1 MNSKLITIDGPSGV
15 GKTTIGKQLASD
27 LNLDFISSGMLYR
40 AIAAHFD
47 TKGVNSFNEIQLIS
61 KDPITF
67 VIDSET
73 YTEKSLYSS
82 KINEK
87 SSEIAQQIEIRQIV
101 SNVLRFL
108 FESSSNG
115 LVVEGR
121 DMGSVVFQ
129 DADLKIYLDAS
140 ESIRSKRRLA
150 QSGSKESMEDLRN
163 RDLRDINRKNSP
175 LVIPEDALVI
185 DNENMTI
192 EDVIKK
198 IKENLKLQ

>member
-108 FESSSNG
+108 FESSTNG

-150 QSGSKESMEDLRN
+150 QSGSKESKEDLRN

-175 LVIPEDALVI
+175 LVVPEDALVI

>member
-73 YTEKSLYSS
+73 YSEKSHFHD
-82 KINEK
+82 I
-87 SSEIAQQIEIRQIV
+87 QI
-101 SNVLRFL
+101 
-108 FESSSNG
+108 
-115 LVVEGR
+115 
-121 DMGSVVFQ
+121 
-129 DADLKIYLDAS
+129 
-140 ESIRSKRRLA
+140 
-150 QSGSKESMEDLRN
+150 
-163 RDLRDINRKNSP
+163 
-175 LVIPEDALVI
+175 
-185 DNENMTI
+185 
-192 EDVIKK
+192 
-198 IKENLKLQ
+198 

>member
-73 YTEKSLYSS
+73 YSEKSLYSS

-140 ESIRSKRRLA
+140 ESTRSKRRLA
-150 QSGSKESMEDLRN
+150 QSGSKESIEDLRN

-175 LVIPEDALVI
+175 LVVPDDALVI
-185 DNENMTI
+185 NNENMTI
-192 EDVIKK
+192 EDVINK
-198 IKENLKLQ
+198 IKDNLKLQ

>member
-150 QSGSKESMEDLRN
+150 QSGSKESIEDLRN

>member
-40 AIAAHFD
+40 AIAAHFH

-73 YTEKSLYSS
+73 YSEKSLYSS

-101 SNVLRFL
+101 LNVLRFL

-140 ESIRSKRRLA
+140 ESTRSKRRLA
-150 QSGSKESMEDLRN
+150 QSGNTESIEDLRN

-175 LVIPEDALVI
+175 LVVPNDALVI
-185 DNENMTI
+185 NNENMTI
-192 EDVIKK
+192 DEIIML

>member
-1 MNSKLITIDGPSGV
+1 MNSNLITIDGPSGV

-61 KDPITF
+61 KDPVTF

-108 FESSSNG
+108 FESSTNG

-150 QSGSKESMEDLRN
+150 QSGSKESIEDLRN

-175 LVIPEDALVI
+175 LVVPEDALVI

>member
-73 YTEKSLYSS
+73 YSEKSLYSS

-140 ESIRSKRRLA
+140 ESTRSKRRLA
-150 QSGSKESMEDLRN
+150 QSGSKESIEDLRN

-175 LVIPEDALVI
+175 LVVPQDALVI